1 MTVVVFKIG
10 GQLMNKE
17 KAVNLSPA
25 NFEIMKI
32 VWEKGE
38 VTIND
43 VVEAINA
50 KREDNL
56 RRTTIQVQM
65 NRLEEYGWLKHRQ
78 EGRTFYYTAVKEKQ
92 KTRREIVMDIKE
104 RVFSGSSRELVKC
117 LFDSSDLKPGE
128 IKELRQLLNQYDKE

>member
-1 MTVVVFKIG
+1 MSRKNIP
-10 GQLMNKE
+10 
-17 KAVNLSPA
+17 NLSPA

-50 KREDNL
+50 RRTDKL

-65 NRLEEYGWLKHRQ
+65 NRLEEYGWLKHRK
-78 EGRTFYYTAVKEKQ
+78 EGRIFYYTAVIEKQ
-92 KTRREIVMDIKE
+92 KTRRDIVMDLKE
-104 RVFSGSSRELVKC
+104 RVFSGSHTELVKC
-117 LFDSSDLKPGE
+117 LFDSSDLKPE
-128 IKELRQLLNQYDKE
+128 DIKELRQLLDRYDKE

>member
-1 MTVVVFKIG
+1 
-10 GQLMNKE
+10 MNKN
-17 KAVNLSPA
+17 KAANLSPA

-43 VVEAINA
+43 VVDAINA
-50 KREDNL
+50 KREDEL

-65 NRLEEYGWLKHRQ
+65 NRLEDYGWLKHRK

-92 KTRREIVMDIKE
+92 KTRRDIVMDIKE
-104 RVFSGSSRELVKC
+104 RVFSGSHTELVKC
-117 LFDSSDLKPGE
+117 LVDSSDLKPKD
-128 IKELRQLLNQYDKE
+128 IKELRQLLDQYDKENS

>member
-1 MTVVVFKIG
+1 
-10 GQLMNKE
+10 MNKN
-17 KAVNLSPA
+17 KAANLSPA

-43 VVEAINA
+43 VVDAINA
-50 KREDNL
+50 KRTDKL

-65 NRLEEYGWLKHRQ
+65 NRLEEYGWLKHRK

-92 KTRREIVMDIKE
+92 KTRRDIVMDIKE
-104 RVFSGSSRELVKC
+104 RVFSGSHTELVKC
-117 LFDSSDLKPGE
+117 LVDGSHLKPGD
-128 IKELRQLLNQYDKE
+128 IKELRQLLDQYDKE

>member
-1 MTVVVFKIG
+1 
-10 GQLMNKE
+10 MNK
-17 KAVNLSPA
+17 KNAANLSPA

-38 VTIND
+38 ATIND
-43 VVEAINA
+43 VVEAINTRRGN
-50 KREDNL
+50 KL

-92 KTRREIVMDIKE
+92 KTRRDIVMDIKE
-104 RVFSGSSRELVKC
+104 RVFSGSPAELVKC
-117 LFDSSDLKPGE
+117 LFDASHLKPVD
-128 IKELRQLLNQYDKE
+128 IKELRQLLDEYDKE

>member
-1 MTVVVFKIG
+1 
-10 GQLMNKE
+10 MNKN
-17 KAVNLSPA
+17 KAANLSPA

-43 VVEAINA
+43 VVDAINTQRTD
-50 KREDNL
+50 KL

-65 NRLEEYGWLKHRQ
+65 NRLEEYGWLKHRK

-104 RVFSGSSRELVKC
+104 RVFSGSHTELVKC
-117 LFDSSDLKPGE
+117 LVDGSDLKPKD
-128 IKELRQLLNQYDKE
+128 IKELRQLLDQYDKDNP

>member
-1 MTVVVFKIG
+1 MSKKDIP
-10 GQLMNKE
+10 
-17 KAVNLSPA
+17 NLSPA

-50 KREDNL
+50 KRADKL

-65 NRLEEYGWLKHRQ
+65 NRLEEYGWLKHRK
-78 EGRTFYYTAVKEKQ
+78 EGRTFYYTAVIEKQ
-92 KTRREIVMDIKE
+92 ETRRDIVMDIKE
-104 RVFSGSSRELVKC
+104 RVFSGSPTELVKC
-117 LFDSSDLKPGE
+117 LFDSSDLKPE
-128 IKELRQLLNQYDKE
+128 DIKELRQLLDRYDKE

>member
-1 MTVVVFKIG
+1 
-10 GQLMNKE
+10 MNKN
-17 KAVNLSPA
+17 KAANLSPA

-43 VVEAINA
+43 VVDAINA
-50 KREDNL
+50 IRTDEL

-65 NRLEEYGWLKHRQ
+65 NRLEEYGWLKHRK

-92 KTRREIVMDIKE
+92 KTKRDIVMDIKE
-104 RVFSGSSRELVKC
+104 RVFSGSHTELVKC
-117 LFDSSDLKPGE
+117 LVDGSDLKPGD
-128 IKELRQLLNQYDKE
+128 IKELRQLLDQYDKE

>member
-1 MTVVVFKIG
+1 
-10 GQLMNKE
+10 MNKN
-17 KAVNLSPA
+17 KAENLSPA

-43 VVEAINA
+43 VVDAINA
-50 KREDNL
+50 KREDEL

-65 NRLEEYGWLKHRQ
+65 NRLEEYGWLKHRK

-92 KTRREIVMDIKE
+92 KTRRDIVMDIKE
-104 RVFSGSSRELVKC
+104 RVFSGSHTELVKC
-117 LFDSSDLKPGE
+117 LFDSSDLKPE
-128 IKELRQLLNQYDKE
+128 DIKELRQLLDRYDKE

>member
-1 MTVVVFKIG
+1 
-10 GQLMNKE
+10 MNK
-17 KAVNLSPA
+17 KNAANLSPA

-38 VTIND
+38 ATIND
-43 VVEAINA
+43 VVEAINTRRGN
-50 KREDNL
+50 KL

-92 KTRREIVMDIKE
+92 KTRRDIVMDIKE
-104 RVFSGSSRELVKC
+104 RVFSGSPMELVKC
-117 LFDSSDLKPGE
+117 LFDASHLKPGD
-128 IKELRQLLNQYDKE
+128 IKELRQLLDEYDKE

>member
-1 MTVVVFKIG
+1 MSKKDIP
-10 GQLMNKE
+10 
-17 KAVNLSPA
+17 NLSPA

-50 KREDNL
+50 KRVDKL

-65 NRLEEYGWLKHRQ
+65 NRLEEYGWLKHRK
-78 EGRTFYYTAVKEKQ
+78 EGRTFYYSAVIEKQ
-92 KTRREIVMDIKE
+92 KTRRDIVMDIKE
-104 RVFSGSSRELVKC
+104 RVFSGSHTELVKC
-117 LFDSSDLKPGE
+117 LFDSSDLKPGD
-128 IKELRQLLNQYDKE
+128 IKELRQLLDRYDKE

>member
-1 MTVVVFKIG
+1 
-10 GQLMNKE
+10 MNKN
-17 KAVNLSPA
+17 KAANLSPA

-43 VVEAINA
+43 VVDAINA
-50 KREDNL
+50 KREDEL

-65 NRLEEYGWLKHRQ
+65 NRLEDYGWLKHRK

-92 KTRREIVMDIKE
+92 KTRRDIVMDIKE
-104 RVFSGSSRELVKC
+104 RVFSGSHTELVKC
-117 LFDSSDLKPGE
+117 LVDGSDLKPKD
-128 IKELRQLLNQYDKE
+128 IKELRQLLDQYDKENS

>member
-1 MTVVVFKIG
+1 
-10 GQLMNKE
+10 MNKN
-17 KAVNLSPA
+17 KAANLSPA
-25 NFEIMKI
+25 NFEIMKT

-50 KREDNL
+50 KRADKL

-65 NRLEEYGWLKHRQ
+65 NRLEEYGWLKHCK

-92 KTRREIVMDIKE
+92 KTRRDIVMDIKE
-104 RVFSGSSRELVKC
+104 RVFSGSHTELVKC
-117 LFDSSDLKPGE
+117 LVDSSDLKPGD
-128 IKELRQLLNQYDKE
+128 IKELRQLLDQYDKE

>member
-1 MTVVVFKIG
+1 
-10 GQLMNKE
+10 MNK
-17 KAVNLSPA
+17 KNAANLSPA

-38 VTIND
+38 ATIND
-43 VVEAINA
+43 VVEAINTRRA
-50 KREDNL
+50 DKL

-92 KTRREIVMDIKE
+92 KTRRDIVMDIKE
-104 RVFSGSSRELVKC
+104 RVFSGSPAELVKC
-117 LFDSSDLKPGE
+117 LFDASRLEPGD
-128 IKELRQLLNQYDKE
+128 IKELRQLLDQYDKG

>member
-1 MTVVVFKIG
+1 
-10 GQLMNKE
+10 MNKN
-17 KAVNLSPA
+17 KAANLSPA

-43 VVEAINA
+43 VVDAINA
-50 KREDNL
+50 KRADEL

-65 NRLEEYGWLKHRQ
+65 NRLEEYGWVKHRK

-92 KTRREIVMDIKE
+92 KTKRDIVMDIKE
-104 RVFSGSSRELVKC
+104 RVFSGSHAELVKC
-117 LFDSSDLKPGE
+117 LVDGSDLKPGD
-128 IKELRQLLNQYDKE
+128 IKELRQLLDQYDKE

>member
-1 MTVVVFKIG
+1 MSK
-10 GQLMNKE
+10 NKAE
-17 KAVNLSPA
+17 NLSPA

-43 VVEAINA
+43 VVDAINA
-50 KREDNL
+50 KREDEL

-65 NRLEEYGWLKHRQ
+65 NRLEDYGWLKHRK

-92 KTRREIVMDIKE
+92 KTRRDIVMDIKE
-104 RVFSGSSRELVKC
+104 RVFSGSHTELVKC
-117 LFDSSDLKPGE
+117 LVDGSDLKPGD
-128 IKELRQLLNQYDKE
+128 IKELRQLLDQYDKENS

>member
-1 MTVVVFKIG
+1 
-10 GQLMNKE
+10 MNKN
-17 KAVNLSPA
+17 KAANLSPA

-43 VVEAINA
+43 VVDAINA
-50 KREDNL
+50 KRTDKL

-65 NRLEEYGWLKHRQ
+65 NRLEEYGWLKHRK

-92 KTRREIVMDIKE
+92 KTRRDIVMDIKE
-104 RVFSGSSRELVKC
+104 RVFSGSHTELVKC
-117 LFDSSDLKPGE
+117 LVDGSDLKPGD
-128 IKELRQLLNQYDKE
+128 IKELRQLLDRYDKE

>member
-1 MTVVVFKIG
+1 MTKKDIP
-10 GQLMNKE
+10 
-17 KAVNLSPA
+17 NLSPA

-50 KREDNL
+50 KRGDKL

-65 NRLEEYGWLKHRQ
+65 NRLEEYGWLKHRK
-78 EGRTFYYTAVKEKQ
+78 EGRTFYYTAVIEKQ
-92 KTRREIVMDIKE
+92 KTRRDIVMDIKE
-104 RVFSGSSRELVKC
+104 RVFSGSHTELVKC
-117 LFDSSDLKPGE
+117 LFDSSDLKPGD
-128 IKELRQLLNQYDKE
+128 IQELRQLLDRYDKE

>member
-1 MTVVVFKIG
+1 MSK
-10 GQLMNKE
+10 NKAE
-17 KAVNLSPA
+17 NLSPA

-43 VVEAINA
+43 VVDAINA
-50 KREDNL
+50 KREDEL

-65 NRLEEYGWLKHRQ
+65 NRLEEYGWLKHRK

-92 KTRREIVMDIKE
+92 KTRRDIVMDIKE
-104 RVFSGSSRELVKC
+104 RVFSGSHTELVKC
-117 LFDSSDLKPGE
+117 LVDGSDLKPND
-128 IKELRQLLNQYDKE
+128 IKELRQLLDQYDKDNP

>member
-1 MTVVVFKIG
+1 
-10 GQLMNKE
+10 MNKN
-17 KAVNLSPA
+17 KAANLSPA

-43 VVEAINA
+43 VVDAINA
-50 KREDNL
+50 KRTDKL

-65 NRLEEYGWLKHRQ
+65 NRLEEYGWLKHRK

-92 KTRREIVMDIKE
+92 KTRRDIVMDIKE
-104 RVFSGSSRELVKC
+104 RVFSGSHTELVKC
-117 LFDSSDLKPGE
+117 LVNGSDLKPGD
-128 IKELRQLLNQYDKE
+128 IKELRQLLDQYDKE

>member
-1 MTVVVFKIG
+1 
-10 GQLMNKE
+10 MNKN
-17 KAVNLSPA
+17 KAENLSPA

-43 VVEAINA
+43 VVDAINA
-50 KREDNL
+50 QRADKL

-65 NRLEEYGWLKHRQ
+65 NRLEEYGWLKHRK

-92 KTRREIVMDIKE
+92 KTRRDIVMDIKE
-104 RVFSGSSRELVKC
+104 RVFSGSHTELVKC
-117 LFDSSDLKPGE
+117 LVDGSDLKPSD
-128 IKELRQLLNQYDKE
+128 IKELRQLLDQYDKDNP

>member
-1 MTVVVFKIG
+1 
-10 GQLMNKE
+10 MNKN
-17 KAVNLSPA
+17 KAANLSPA

-43 VVEAINA
+43 VVDAINA
-50 KREDNL
+50 IRTDEL

-65 NRLEEYGWLKHRQ
+65 NRLEEYGWVKHRK

-92 KTRREIVMDIKE
+92 KTRRDIVMDIKE
-104 RVFSGSSRELVKC
+104 RVFSGSHTELVKC
-117 LFDSSDLKPGE
+117 LVDGSDLKPGD
-128 IKELRQLLNQYDKE
+128 IKELRQLLDQYDKDNP